1 MGCCGAIS
9 RNDFKVD
16 IVKRDNFIN
25 NFFKKNLELEEPEKI
40 TGIFIKNQKKKCIFQ
55 KIQLKLILKLY

>member
-9 RNDFKVD
+9 SNDFKVD

-25 NFFKKNLELEEPEKI
+25 NFFKKNIELE
-40 TGIFIKNQKKKCIFQ
+40 
-55 KIQLKLILKLY
+55 